1 MARTEEQQKII
12 DTCVSV
18 LQGGNPEKALV
29 KISAVA
35 GSWGRVKLLHL
46 SK

>member
-18 LQGGNPEKALV
+18 LQGGNPEKALA

-35 GSWGRVKLLHL
+35 GS
-46 SK
+46 